1 MPAAGEQGVARAHT
15 LAEALPYIH
24 RFYGQTLVIKY
35 GGAAMEEAT
44 LQEKV
49 LQDIALLRLVG
60 MKPVVVHGGGPELTR
75 VAEQMGLESVFREG
89 LRVTTSEMRDAA
101 LMVLAGLLNKRIVA
115 LLNRAGVPSVGLSG
129 VDGSLFQVEP
139 LRRHRGKEVDLGY
152 VGEIQQVNTH
162 LLRHLLEGG
171 YIPVLSTLGVNAEG
185 EIFNI
190 NADHAAGAVAGA
202 LKAEK
207 VIFLTDVRGLLR
219 HPPDETTLIPRLTL
233 AEAKRLLESGSIEG
247 GMIPKLHGCILALEQ
262 GVRRAHIIDGRL
274 EHSLLIE
281 LFTDEGIGTMIE

>member
-1 MPAAGEQGVARAHT
+1 

>member
-1 MPAAGEQGVARAHT
+1 MPAAGEQGIARAHT